1 LNRAELAQKFSL
13 VPDKFTVLIVTGSF
27 GIGPIEQIADSL
39 REEAQVIAVCARNQE
54 LFQRLTKKN
63 YPHLKI
69 FGFVDNIQ
77 ELMAVSD
84 VIITKPGGLTTSE
97 VLAME
102 LPPLFICA
110 IPGQET
116 VNAQYL
122 YSEGISR
129 PAAGTRAIKDI
140 VVDYKNNPQKILAIK
155 EKIRRIKRPSAAEE
169 LYRAVC

>member
-1 LNRAELAQKFSL
+1 
-13 VPDKFTVLIVTGSF
+13 
-27 GIGPIEQIADSL
+27 
-39 REEAQVIAVCARNQE
+39 
-54 LFQRLTKKN
+54 
-63 YPHLKI
+63 
-69 FGFVDNIQ
+69 
-77 ELMAVSD
+77 MAVSD